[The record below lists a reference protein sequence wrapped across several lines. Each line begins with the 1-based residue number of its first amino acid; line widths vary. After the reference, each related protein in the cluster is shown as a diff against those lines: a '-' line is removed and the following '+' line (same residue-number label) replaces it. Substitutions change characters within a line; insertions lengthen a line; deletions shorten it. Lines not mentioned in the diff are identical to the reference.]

1 MSLTNDFPRG
11 HDAAPEKSAKLA
23 TAAWS
28 TDAPLWREGMIW
40 LGRRDDGAA
49 IGNDDNRHMLTI
61 AGSRA
66 GKGTSAIVPNLCL
79 WPGSCV
85 VIDPKGENA
94 GLTAETRSKRA
105 GHTVVVLDPFG
116 EADVPASLRTR
127 FNPLELIDFAAD
139 DAIDVVAAI
148 GDALTVG
155 SDAGNDVHW
164 TESARQIIEA
174 VILHVAANRYEKDRS
189 LVRVRQLL
197 TLGDVGAAE
206 RFTELAR
213 DRASIEAHAKAIA
226 KGKTEA
232 EADQEAA
239 IAAAEVKDV
248 SPFTALWSSMSS
260 NKAENE
266 AVRDVIAGAANS
278 IREMGDNERGSIL
291 STARRNTK
299 FLDSPRMRACVSGE
313 GLSIDRLKT
322 DAGGL
327 SLYVCLPARFLPTH
341 ARFLRLVLNLTLYR
355 MEALGL
361 APSTGRPV
369 LFILDEF
376 AALGRLE
383 VIEKAAGL
391 MAGYG
396 VKLWPILQD
405 LGQIKRHY
413 RESWETFV
421 GNAGV
426 LQFFGN
432 TDLTTLEW
440 ISKRMGQIE
449 VSRETIG
456 RSTATTTGRTKS
468 QGQTVSEGWSL
479 SSGTAEGR
487 SAMADLQRIATRDGG
502 ASLGAYIAR
511 VGASEV
517 SHSQNFSKQDG
528 ITGGTSTQRGDGS
541 SSGTSETESS
551 SEAIHLAALMSLD
564 EIARFF
570 DRDTGLQI
578 IFRGGKAPVA
588 LRRTPYMIDDQFTGR
603 YRSTAEQARRS

>member
-1 MSLTNDFPRG
+1 MAITDPFPRG
-11 HDAAPEKSAKLA
+11 HAAAPEKDSALG

-40 LGRRDDGAA
+40 LGRRDDGEA

-94 GLTAETRSKRA
+94 ALTAEKRAERA
-105 GHTVVVLDPFG
+105 GHYVAVLDPFG
-116 EADVPASLRTR
+116 EADVPASLRVR
-127 FNPLELIDFAAD
+127 FNPLELIDAAAD

-155 SDAGNDVHW
+155 SDNGNDVHW

-174 VILHVAANRYEKDRS
+174 VILHVAANRHEKDRS

-197 TLGDVGAAE
+197 TLGDETAAE
-206 RFTELAR
+206 RFTGLNRDQALVEAR
-213 DRASIEAHAKAIA
+213 DQAIA
-226 KGKTEA
+226 KGKS
-232 EADQEAA
+232 EADADAAGEAA
-239 IAAAEVKDV
+239 AAAIEPV
-248 SPFTALWSSMSS
+248 SPFAALWSVMAT
-260 NKAENE
+260 NNAENA

-299 FLDSPRMRACVSGE
+299 FLDSPRMRECVSGE
-313 GLSIDRLKT
+313 GLQIDRLKT
-322 DAGGL
+322 EEGGL

-341 ARFLRLVLNLTLYR
+341 ARFLRLMLNLTLYR

-361 APSTGRPV
+361 AEPVSKRPV
-369 LFILDEF
+369 LFLLDEF

-440 ISKRMGQIE
+440 ISKRMGQTE
-449 VSRETIG
+449 LRRETAG
-456 RSTATTTGRTKS
+456 RSTSTSTSRSKS
-468 QGQTVSEGWSL
+468 QSQTTNEGWSM
-479 SSGTAEGR
+479 SSGTAQGR
-487 SAMADLQRIATRDGG
+487 AAMAELQRLATRDGG

-511 VGASEV
+511 IGASEV
-517 SHSQNFSKQDG
+517 SHSENVSQTDG
-528 ITGGTSTQRGDGS
+528 ITGGASTQRGDGS
-541 SSGTSETESS
+541 SSGTGETEST
-551 SEAIHLAALMSLD
+551 SETLHLAALMSLD

-588 LRRTPYMIDDQFTGR
+588 LRRTPYMEDDQFKGR
-603 YRSTAEQARRS
+603 YRGF